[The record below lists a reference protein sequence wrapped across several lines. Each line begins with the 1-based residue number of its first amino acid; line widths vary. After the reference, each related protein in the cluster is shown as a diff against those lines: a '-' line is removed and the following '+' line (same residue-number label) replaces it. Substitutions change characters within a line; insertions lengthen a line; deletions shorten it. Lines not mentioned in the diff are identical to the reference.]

1 MLLTEYSVKAFLDE
15 LASKS
20 PAPGGGSAS
29 ALSGAIGASLV
40 SMVASLTASKEKF
53 RDREPMLR
61 EMLQQSERIRESLL
75 AFVDR
80 DAEAF
85 NKVAEVFK
93 MPRETEEQKR
103 ARNEAMERAL
113 KEATEVPLGVMGEAV
128 RALELCDKAFGNVVP
143 TAISDIG
150 VGALCLRTALY
161 GAWLN
166 VRINLNSIRDRAFV
180 EDIEKKAADLLQ
192 RGAALAES
200 VLERARQELGA

>member
-1 MLLTEYSVKAFLDE
+1 MLTEYSVKAFLDE

-29 ALSGAIGASLV
+29 ALSGAMGASLV
-40 SMVASLTASKEKF
+40 SMVASLTVSKEKF

-61 EMLQQSERIRESLL
+61 EILQQSERIRGSLL
-75 AFVDR
+75 ALVDR

-113 KEATEVPLGVMGEAV
+113 KEATEAPLGVMEEAV
-128 RALELCDKAFGNVVP
+128 KALELCDKAFGNVVP
-143 TAISDIG
+143 TVISDIG

-180 EDIEKKAADLLQ
+180 EDIETKAVDLLQ